1 MSSGTYSS
9 NNSGISASGVQQ
21 HSDIPGSANLSG
33 STYLVD
39 EQATEAF
46 GRALALAT
54 QPEQDNASPHGQEID
69 PGTTGG
75 RIFLFGD
82 LGAGKTTL
90 VRGLMRGYQHNGPVK
105 SPTYTLV
112 EPYESPGRNI
122 YHFDLY
128 RLADP
133 EELEF
138 LGVWDYFE
146 AGNLCLVEWPEKG
159 KGFLPAPD
167 LQINLQAEGSGRRLS
182 WQPNSAAGRKI
193 AQRLIEL
200 PRNLHGI

>member
-1 MSSGTYSS
+1 MSSSPYSS
-9 NNSGISASGVQQ
+9 PNDNTGASADQ
-21 HSDIPGSANLSG
+21 HTSANLSG
-33 STYLVD
+33 SIYLAN

-46 GRALALAT
+46 GRLLALAT
-54 QPEQDNASPHGQEID
+54 QPEHDADAKEND
-69 PGTTGG
+69 PDTSGG
-75 RIFLFGD
+75 RIFLSGD

-90 VRGLMRGYQHNGPVK
+90 VRGLMRGYKHNGPVK

-146 AGNLCLVEWPEKG
+146 AGNLCLIEWPEKG
-159 KGFLPAPD
+159 KGFLPVAD
-167 LQINLQAEGSGRRLS
+167 LQIELQAENSGRRLLWRS
-182 WQPNSAAGRKI
+182 NTGPGRKI
-193 AQRLIEL
+193 GQRLIEL
-200 PRNLHGI
+200 PAHLHGI